1 MNKIPRRTL
10 LGYSL
15 TVPAATALLA
25 ACGSDKKIAE
35 PAGTSAGGTT
45 PPATT
50 APGTAAVTTA
60 PGSAAPPA
68 TTAVK
73 ALEGTINFANFE
85 GWLGANTI
93 TEFNKIYPGITINQ
107 ITADVG
113 FETLVPKLKNR
124 AGDFDMALLD
134 ARNLPVLDKLG
145 VLAKFTP
152 EEVPNAA
159 NVDEAFRSRFDPEGD
174 NYVTTDYGRYGI
186 AYRKDLV
193 SEPLTSWKEFLAL
206 APKYSGKVL
215 GYDRPRPMLGAALFA
230 MGKSANTTDQDEL
243 NEARDMI
250 KAIKGDFARFSD
262 GTVAE
267 GLLDGSAVM
276 TVANDYEIVAAA
288 AKDPNIVWVEPTD
301 GTLGYIEG
309 WMIFDGPRNDLCK
322 AFMNFLFE
330 PKNFADFVNTLSI
343 GSVMTKANEFV
354 KPELLNNPIVN
365 PAPAAQKNITYVE
378 DIGEAEQLWQQ
389 AWDEV
394 KAG

>member
-1 MNKIPRRTL
+1 MNRIPRRTL

-25 ACGSDKKIAE
+25 ACGSDKE
-35 PAGTSAGGTT
+35 STS
-45 PPATT
+45 
-50 APGTAAVTTA
+50 
-60 PGSAAPPA
+60 SAAPVDP
-68 TTAVK
+68 TT
-73 ALEGTINFANFE
+73 LEGTINFANFE
-85 GWLGANTI
+85 GWLGANTL
-93 TEFNKIYPGITINQ
+93 TEFNKLYPGIKVNQ

-113 FETLVPKLKNR
+113 FETLAPKLKNR

-134 ARNLPVLDKLG
+134 ARNLPVLDQLG

-230 MGKSANTTDQDEL
+230 MGKSANTTDQGEL

-276 TVANDYEIVAAA
+276 VVANDYEIVAAS

-354 KPELLNNPIVN
+354 KPELLSNPIVN
-365 PAPAAQKNITYVE
+365 PSPAAQKNITYVE